1 MAAHFRAHPPANTML
16 FALWDA
22 EESGLAGARAFV
34 AAPPIPLTS
43 IAANVNLDM
52 VSRNDKGELYASGAA
67 HYPAMRPILESLVPQ
82 AAVALRLGHDTG
94 GGTDDWTSQSDHAA
108 FHAAGIPFVYF
119 GVEDH
124 ADYHKPTD
132 DVERI
137 QPGFY
142 VRAARTIAGFVERLD
157 RAQAAP
163 P

>member
-1 MAAHFRAHPPANTML
+1 
-16 FALWDA
+16 
-22 EESGLAGARAFV
+22 
-34 AAPPIPLTS
+34 
-43 IAANVNLDM
+43 
-52 VSRNDKGELYASGAA
+52 
-67 HYPAMRPILESLVPQ
+67 
-82 AAVALRLGHDTG
+82 
-94 GGTDDWTSQSDHAA
+94 
-108 FHAAGIPFVYF
+108 VYF

-142 VRAARTIAGFVERLD
+142 VRAVRTIAGFVERLD